1 MWGKGNEEMQI
12 INSKMSENLIK
23 NIENLIINLL
33 KTNDKFSDI
42 CSKLSNSLIKLNGGD
57 WHCFALK
64 QAMFKLMWMT
74 IEEIWLIFRYI

>member
-1 MWGKGNEEMQI
+1 
-12 INSKMSENLIK
+12 MSENLIK

-64 QAMFKLMWMT
+64 QAMFKLM
-74 IEEIWLIFRYI
+74 